1 MFEIGSILLVLALAS
16 LVGIFV
22 SRPLLEK
29 RTASQPLITRREAG
43 EREQRLS
50 ALLAERDRVLTALQE
65 LEFDYS
71 LGKVTA
77 ERYAPQR
84 AALVSAG
91 AQTLRELDELQGS
104 QPRAEEKPEEDEL
117 EALIARHR
125 QQRKAEAARTCAQC
139 GAEIRPS
146 DRFCSKCGS
155 GV

>member
-1 MFEIGSILLVLALAS
+1 MFETGSIFLVLALAS

-29 RTASQPLITRREAG
+29 HAARQPLVTRWEAG
-43 EREQRLS
+43 EREQRIS

-65 LEFDYS
+65 LEFDFS

-84 AALVSAG
+84 AALVNSG

-104 QPRAEEKPEEDEL
+104 LPKAEENPEEDEL
-117 EALIARHR
+117 DVLIARHR
-125 QQRKAEAARTCAQC
+125 QQRKTEGARTCAKC
-139 GAEIRPS
+139 GAVIRPS